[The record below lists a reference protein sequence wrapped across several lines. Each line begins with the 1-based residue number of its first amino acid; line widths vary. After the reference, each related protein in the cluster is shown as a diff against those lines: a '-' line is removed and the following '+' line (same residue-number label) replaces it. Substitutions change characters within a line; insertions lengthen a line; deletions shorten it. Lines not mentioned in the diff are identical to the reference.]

1 MSPGL
6 IHEEVAG
13 IIEQQR
19 ARPGALLPILHAIQ
33 DAVGY
38 VPADSVV
45 QIALALNLS
54 RAEVHG
60 VITFYHHFRTTP
72 PAKQMIQVCRA
83 EACQSRGGEHL
94 ADHVARKV
102 IGYPAGDYEVQPVYC
117 LGLCANA
124 PALMIGE
131 TLHARVTPEK
141 FDRLIDTMRG
151 NS

>member
-6 IHEEVAG
+6 IHEAVAG
-13 IIEQQR
+13 IIAQQR
-19 ARPGALLPILHAIQ
+19 TRPGALLPILHAIQ

-38 VPADSVV
+38 VPADSVI

-72 PAKQMIQVCRA
+72 PPRHSIQICRA
-83 EACQSRGGEHL
+83 EACQSMGGERL
-94 ADHVARKV
+94 ADHVEKKV
-102 IGYPAGDYEVQPVYC
+102 SGCKSGEYDLQPVYC

-124 PALMIGE
+124 PALMIDE
-131 TLHARVTPEK
+131 TLHARVSPEK
-141 FDRLIDTMRG
+141 FDRLIAALGTD
-151 NS
+151 S